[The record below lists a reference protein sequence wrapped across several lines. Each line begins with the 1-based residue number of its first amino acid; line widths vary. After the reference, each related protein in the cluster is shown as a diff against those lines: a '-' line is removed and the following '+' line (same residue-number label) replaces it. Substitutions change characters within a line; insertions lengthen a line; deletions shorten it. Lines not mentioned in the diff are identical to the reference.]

1 MIVYRNYI
9 IALFGPLSY
18 WVVNA
23 LLGNASVGWEVV
35 RFLFVL
41 YGLSLLLL
49 TGIDVIFDLIKRRWP
64 YE

>member
-1 MIVYRNYI
+1 MYRNYI

-18 WVVNA
+18 WVVST

>member
-1 MIVYRNYI
+1 VIVYRNYI
-9 IALFGPLSY
+9 IALFGSLSY
-18 WVVNA
+18 WVVSA